1 MPQSQ
6 TILITGGAGYIG
18 SHTAKCV
25 AQAGHTPIIFDD
37 LSEGNAWA
45 IKYGTHIHASLAD
58 PTAIQKAFNDHNID
72 AVIHFAASVHVG
84 DSVTNPIHYYENN
97 VIASLNLLN
106 AMIQANVK
114 HIIFSST
121 CATYGEPA
129 KVPIDENN
137 PQLPVNPYGET
148 KLVVERA
155 LQSYAHA
162 YGLRYAALRYF
173 NAAGADPDGELG
185 EIRKVETHLIP
196 IALFAAMGRRAPLK
210 VFGTDYPTPDGTCVR
225 DYIHINDL
233 ADAHLRA
240 LDYLHTHDDNIA
252 VNLGTGTGYS
262 IRQVLD
268 TIEKITGLV
277 VPAEDAPRR
286 KGDPPELIA
295 DPGKAKALLNWVP
308 RHSDLETII
317 QNAYNFY
324 DKNPDRLT

>member
-1 MPQSQ
+1 MDAAQ

-18 SHTAKCV
+18 SHTAKMV
-25 AQAGHTPIIFDD
+25 AKAGHTPIVFDD
-37 LSEGNAWA
+37 MSEGNGWA
-45 IKYGTHIHASLAD
+45 VKYGPHVEASLSD
-58 PTAIQKAFNDHNID
+58 PAAIDKVFQDYAID

-84 DSVTNPIHYYENN
+84 DSVTNPIHYYDNN
-97 VIASLNLLN
+97 VVASLNLLN
-106 AMIQANVK
+106 AMVKADVK

-121 CATYGEPA
+121 CATYGEPV
-129 KVPIDENN
+129 KIPIDEKN

-148 KLVVERA
+148 KLVIERA
-155 LQSYAHA
+155 LQAYGRA

-185 EIRKVETHLIP
+185 EVRKVETHLIP
-196 IALFAAMGRRAPLK
+196 IALFAAMGRRGALK

-240 LDYLHTHDDNIA
+240 LDYLHKNEDNLA

-262 IRQVLD
+262 IREVLD
-268 TIEKITGLV
+268 TIEEVTSLK

-286 KGDPPELIA
+286 PGDPPKLIA
-295 DPGKAKALLNWVP
+295 DSTKAKTLLQWEP
-308 RHSDLETII
+308 RFSDLKTII
-317 QNAYNFY
+317 QNTWNFY
-324 DKNPDRLT
+324 NNNTDLLG